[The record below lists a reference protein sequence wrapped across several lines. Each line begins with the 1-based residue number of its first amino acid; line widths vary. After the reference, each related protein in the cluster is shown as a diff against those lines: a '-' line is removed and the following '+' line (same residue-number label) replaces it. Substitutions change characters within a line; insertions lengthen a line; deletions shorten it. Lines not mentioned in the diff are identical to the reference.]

1 MSFWPHPTGLVQ
13 AQFVRGFSNHHFV
26 HIHICSCWPPATPY
40 CKQDKVCSPYP
51 NIENLQPFTSES
63 FSSMNF
69 CCDPTWTFYC
79 CKTGLPLFSQDI
91 PFSFFSQWPLPR
103 VCLLH
108 LPQTTSPFFPLFKAS
123 LVFKIQLKSYLL
135 RVEVEELYYFP
146 FGCGFFLDMYHPQP
160 HSRSW
165 QLLHCGDR
173 YYYIHGM
180 YVQLSWAFLSSPTI
194 SQQMPFKYWMGS
206 SHRGAAETNLTRNQ
220 EVAGLITGLAV
231 AMA

>member
-146 FGCGFFLDMYHPQP
+146 VYLNNIVSAIKRKIFF
-160 HSRSW
+160 
-165 QLLHCGDR
+165 
-173 YYYIHGM
+173 
-180 YVQLSWAFLSSPTI
+180 FFFEKKKPTEYKKVI
-194 SQQMPFKYWMGS
+194 
-206 SHRGAAETNLTRNQ
+206 TCNQ
-220 EVAGLITGLAV
+220 HFI
-231 AMA
+231 